1 MKIKKCVCQKGY
13 VFSTVNDTCNG
24 NCGDALKVPT
34 EGCDDGNLIIGD
46 GCNDLCEIE
55 DNFQCKEN
63 NNSKSACIF
72 TQDIKLTFDYI
83 SKVEGE
89 NKAKIYFNVEP
100 APGTLSAID
109 WYKTVS
115 FIFFDLDK
123 KPVVSF
129 SYENGV
135 LTAELVYFEDLEDKF
150 CLINVKFDESLIV
163 SKAQYS
169 YFQMKG
175 SNAELRYA
183 SQSLN

>member
-1 MKIKKCVCQKGY
+1 MCHYLPGCSSLAVLNNTLICLGCTLPNFELSMMIKKCVCQKGY

-109 WYKTVS
+109 W
-115 FIFFDLDK
+115 
-123 KPVVSF
+123 
-129 SYENGV
+129 
-135 LTAELVYFEDLEDKF
+135 
-150 CLINVKFDESLIV
+150 
-163 SKAQYS
+163 
-169 YFQMKG
+169 
-175 SNAELRYA
+175 
-183 SQSLN
+183 